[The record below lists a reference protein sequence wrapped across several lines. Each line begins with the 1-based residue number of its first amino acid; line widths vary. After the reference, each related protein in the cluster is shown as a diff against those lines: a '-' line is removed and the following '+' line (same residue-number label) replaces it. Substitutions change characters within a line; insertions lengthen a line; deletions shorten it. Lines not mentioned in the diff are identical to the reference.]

1 MEVGAQNQGL
11 GSAQAHGP
19 LRIVAIGGALE
30 PRSNSLDALKRAL
43 DACAQ
48 AGAAVQ
54 LLDIREL
61 DLPLYSWGLTPP
73 PAALQ
78 LNQAVAQAHGLLWA
92 TPLYHG
98 TVSGAFKNTIDWLE
112 LLGTHQPPYL
122 TDKVVGLICTA
133 GGTHG
138 LQAINTM
145 EFIVRSLRGLTLP
158 LVVPIDHAGQVF
170 DSDGQILKPVVAEQL
185 DRLGRELVRTVERLQ
200 RF

>member
-1 MEVGAQNQGL
+1 MNADQRPAGRAGQI
-11 GSAQAHGP
+11 
-19 LRIVAIGGALE
+19 RIVGIGGALE
-30 PRSNSLDALKRAL
+30 PRSNSLDALKHAL
-43 DACAQ
+43 DACGR

-54 LLDIREL
+54 MLDIREL
-61 DLPLYSWGLTPP
+61 DLPLYTWGLTPP

-78 LNQAVAQAHGLLWA
+78 LNEAVAQAHGLLWSS
-92 TPLYHG
+92 PLYHG
-98 TVSGAFKNTIDWLE
+98 TVSGAFKNAMDWLE

-145 EFIVRSLRGLTLP
+145 EFIVRALRGLTLP
-158 LVVPIDHAGQVF
+158 LVVPIDNASQVF
-170 DSDGQILKPVVAEQL
+170 DATGQILKPAVAEQL
-185 DRLGRELVRTVERLQ
+185 DRLGRELVRTVERLH